1 MVSESRNLIGVPS
14 GRCILPVRKLR
25 ITREIMAPNS
35 FIVIIP
41 LQSDSNNFND
51 KNWEAKSM
59 KLTNIKIGPRLYIG
73 FFLVIAI
80 LGGAIGY
87 MIFQMDRLGKLQDE
101 GAKRSDDAMA
111 ISKIDSR
118 FEHFYSIVGDAVI
131 NRNLDESRKEYAEFR
146 KVALEDI
153 ESVKKLVDTPE
164 EKVMAEEF
172 SSGYLKYLDI
182 VEKRLFPVLEKG
194 GVNAENQIKEID
206 AEIDK
211 LKDAG
216 MEPMDKILASLHEES
231 VKGDKAYDKG
241 QKEAEGIAGILFVV
255 GIVMGAG
262 IAYFISISVTNPI
275 KKAVVVAGKL
285 AEGDLTLKIEVEG
298 KDEAAQLLESM
309 DNMTEKLKEVITSVK
324 MSAKNVATGSQ
335 EMSSSSEEL
344 SQGSTEQAASA
355 EEASSSME
363 EMASNIHQNAENAS
377 QTEKLALQVSQDAE
391 EGGRAVSGTVD
402 AMRSIAEKINIIE
415 EIARQTNM
423 LALNAAIE
431 AARAGEHGKGFAV
444 VASEVRKLAEKSQE
458 AAREISDVSTHSVRV
473 AEQAG
478 NLLNKIVPDI
488 KRTAELIQEINA
500 ASMEQNSGA
509 DQINKAIQQL
519 DHVIQQNAGVSE
531 EMASTAEELASQ
543 AEQLQD
549 TMEFFRIEESGS
561 PYHQEK
567 SQMSYRDK
575 IIGAKEDNKN
585 SQQEK
590 KHEHKDDFGHEI
602 KTRNGLIAPR
612 SKAGSNGNGVKL
624 KMDSSVEDSEFIKF

>member
-1 MVSESRNLIGVPS
+1 
-14 GRCILPVRKLR
+14 
-25 ITREIMAPNS
+25 
-35 FIVIIP
+35 
-41 LQSDSNNFND
+41 
-51 KNWEAKSM
+51 M

-80 LGGAIGY
+80 LGGAIGF
-87 MIFQMDRLGKLQDE
+87 MIFQMDRLGKLQNE
-101 GAKRSDDAMA
+101 GAKRSEDA
-111 ISKIDSR
+111 ITICEIDSKY
-118 FEHFYSIVGDAVI
+118 EHLSSIIGDAVI
-131 NRNLDESRKEYAEFR
+131 NRNLKESGKQFAEYRKTAM
-146 KVALEDI
+146 EDI
-153 ESVKKLVDTPE
+153 ESVKKMVDTPE
-164 EKVMAEEF
+164 EKAEAEIF
-172 SSGYLKYLDI
+172 AANYIKYMDM
-182 VEKRLFPVLEKG
+182 VENKLLPALEKG
-194 GVNAENQIKEID
+194 GTDTEKRIKEID
-206 AEIDK
+206 AETDT
-211 LKDAG
+211 LKESG
-216 MEPMDKILASLHEES
+216 MASLDKILEALHEEN
-231 VKGDKAYDKG
+231 VKGDKAFDSTH
-241 QKEAEGIAGILFVV
+241 KEAAGMAGILSIV
-255 GIVMGAG
+255 GIIMGAG
-262 IAYFISISVTNPI
+262 IAYFISVSVTNPI
-275 KKAVVVAGKL
+275 KKAVEVAGRL
-285 AEGDLTLKIEVEG
+285 AEGDLTLKIEVDG

-355 EEASSSME
+355 EEASASME

-377 QTEKLALQVSQDAE
+377 QTEKLALQVSVDAE
-391 EGGRAVSGTVD
+391 EGGRAVSGTVE

-458 AAREISDVSTHSVRV
+458 AAREINEVSTYSVTV

-519 DHVIQQNAGVSE
+519 DQVIQQNASVSE

-549 TMEFFRIEESGS
+549 TMEFFRVEESGS
-561 PYHQEK
+561 SYHQEN

-575 IIGAKEDNKN
+575 IIKAKDENKN
-585 SQQEK
+585 SGQEK
-590 KHEHKDDFGHEI
+590 KHDHKDEFKHEI
-602 KTRNGLIAPR
+602 KTRTGLIAPR
-612 SKAGSNGNGVKL
+612 SKYNGNGVKL
-624 KMDSSVEDSEFIKF
+624 KLDSSVEDSEFIKF